1 MDIQSLRKMRTTDF
15 SSITAEFEKIA
26 NPTSNSKGFTDDRYW
41 KLVRDKAGNGSAVIR
56 FLPEIAEGN
65 LPWVKIYDHGFQGP
79 SGRWYIENSL
89 RTIGEEDPCAQIN
102 SKLWNSGSEQDKETA
117 RKQKQRTKYIC
128 NVLIISD
135 PTNLEN
141 NGQVKLFSFGKK
153 IFDLIMDK
161 ARPTFEDEAPVNVF
175 DLWGGAN
182 FRIKIRQA
190 DGWPSYDKSSWDSPS
205 ELFDGDED
213 KLLSTVN
220 KRHDIQELLDKKH
233 FKTFEELS
241 KKLNE
246 VLNGENDF
254 MPSAASLSQSASS
267 AGSPE
272 PKVAEVPTIKTA
284 EAKSE
289 YNQSSESEDI
299 LKYFSDLAN
308 AA

>member
-1 MDIQSLRKMRTTDF
+1 MDISSLRKMRTTDF
-15 SSITAEFEKIA
+15 SAITAAFETIA
-26 NPTSNSKGFTDDRYW
+26 NPTSNSKGFNDDRYW

-89 RTIGEEDPCAQIN
+89 RTIGEDDPCGQLN
-102 SKLWNSGSEQDKETA
+102 SKLWNSGSESDKELA

-135 PTNLEN
+135 PANPEN

-153 IFDLIMDK
+153 IFDMIMDK
-161 ARPTFEDEAPVNVF
+161 ARPTFEDEAPVNIF

-190 DGWPSYDKSSWDSPS
+190 DGWPSYDKSSWDNST

-213 KLLSTVN
+213 KLLAMVN

-241 KKLNE
+241 RKLNE
-246 VLNGENDF
+246 VLNVENEF

-267 AGSPE
+267 VGVAE
-272 PKVAEVPTIKTA
+272 PKVAEAPAMKSA
-284 EAKSE
+284 EAKPH
-289 YNQSSESEDI
+289 NQADENEDI
-299 LKYFSDLAN
+299 LNYFKNISEMS
-308 AA
+308 